1 MVRTFISLSSLHLKE
16 GDFSLFMQNIK
27 NLMRNCVPVLCLN
40 YCSAFAKST
49 RRLHWPWTIMARR
62 LLRLACRSP
71 HTVGEQKEVCGA
83 DFVVPREGANNKC
96 FCMQTWL
103 WIKVSLEPFVMRDE
117 GKLHHQSMDRGEHVQ
132 RVTSHPQVELIW
144 YNPPDPRMIICWLQS
159 AKWQYTY

>member
-71 HTVGEQKEVCGA
+71 HTVGEQKEVWGA

-96 FCMQTWL
+96 FVCKHGYGLRWAWNPSSCATRGSSTTSQ
-103 WIKVSLEPFVMRDE
+103 WIEVNMC
-117 GKLHHQSMDRGEHVQ
+117 RGWRHT
-132 RVTSHPQVELIW
+132 RRWNSFG
-144 YNPPDPRMIICWLQS
+144 IILLTQGW
-159 AKWQYTY
+159 